1 MYRSTQTQTRL
12 ALDAMQGELRSERTL
27 RQVAEAAASKLELE
41 VKKLKADLQV
51 YTCVYKYAYDK
62 GGNTGSYIN

>member
-1 MYRSTQTQTRL
+1 
-12 ALDAMQGELRSERTL
+12 MQGELRSERTL

-51 YTCVYKYAYDK
+51 
-62 GGNTGSYIN
+62 